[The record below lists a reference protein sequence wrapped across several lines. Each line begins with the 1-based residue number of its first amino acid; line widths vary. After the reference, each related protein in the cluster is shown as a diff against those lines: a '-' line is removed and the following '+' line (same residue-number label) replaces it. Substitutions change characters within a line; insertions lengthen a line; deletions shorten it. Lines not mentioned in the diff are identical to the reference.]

1 LNDLLY
7 TIAAQLRHLTPGEIV
22 TLVCDFVGG
31 LDEKQRTRL
40 AD

>member
-7 TIAAQLRHLTPGEIV
+7 TIAAQLRPLTHEKV
-22 TLVCDFVGG
+22 AALVGDFVGG

-40 AD
+40 PD